1 VSYQTTVSEIRTA
14 ALSVLSGQ
22 GRFDHGRHVD
32 ISQKFEGE
40 YPFIFLYPITVQPPD
55 SPNFIDRNNIL
66 IGFWMQDR
74 VDTSTLER
82 EQIIAQMDVLA
93 TAFIEALEEN
103 SKIRVT
109 GKRGEAQYQMY
120 QGTLS
125 GFAYQFVLENFTP
138 C

>member
-1 VSYQTTVSEIRTA
+1 MSYQTTVDTCRTA
-14 ALSVLSGQ
+14 ALTVLNGT

-32 ISQKFEGE
+32 IAQAFDGD
-40 YPFIFLYPITVQPPD
+40 YPLIFLYPITIVPPD
-55 SPNFIDRNNIL
+55 SPDFLDRWSGL

-74 VDTSTLER
+74 PDTSNAER
-82 EQIIAQMDVLA
+82 EAIIAQMYNLSKL
-93 TAFIEALEEN
+93 FLEELESN
-103 SKIRVT
+103 IQIRVT

-125 GFAYQFVLENFTP
+125 GFAYQLTIQNFDA